1 MQTRA
6 PSTMYLYLLIA
17 FSIAVLGYSVWMLY
31 TGILSMKEG
40 NMESFYYTMFISLI
54 GIMLAVSSLTQIRR
68 RISILPRIGAK
79 VLTVALC
86 DKCNFKVIRNF
97 ATGDYVFKE
106 SGKCQQCNETMHI
119 SQIYQ
124 EEPKKKQD

>member
-6 PSTMYLYLLIA
+6 PSTVYLYLLIA
-17 FSIAVLGYSVWMLY
+17 FSIAVLGYSIWMLY

-79 VLTVALC
+79 VLTIALC

-106 SGKCQQCNETMHI
+106 SGKCQQCNETMYI

>member
-40 NMESFYYTMFISLI
+40 NMESFYYTAFISLI

-68 RISILPRIGAK
+68 RVSILPRLGAK

-86 DKCNFKVIRNF
+86 NKCSFKVIRNF
-97 ATGDYVFKE
+97 TTGDYVFKE
-106 SGKCQQCNETMHI
+106 AGKCQQCNETMYI
-119 SQIYQ
+119 NQIYQ

>member
-6 PSTMYLYLLIA
+6 PSTVYLYLLIA
-17 FSIAVLGYSVWMLY
+17 FSIAVLGYSIWMLY
-31 TGILSMKEG
+31 TSILSMREG

-86 DKCNFKVIRNF
+86 DKCNFKAIRNF
-97 ATGDYVFKE
+97 TAGDYVFKVA
-106 SGKCQQCNETMHI
+106 GKCQQCNETMYI